1 MLKTAVEA
9 AKQAGK
15 IALKY
20 FEGIP
25 KISYKKDLSP
35 VTNADIACEK
45 LIRKILK
52 SKFPDHGFTGEELPD
67 EKADAKYVWIIDPI
81 DGTRDYVRKIPN
93 WSVMIA
99 LLEKGKPTLG
109 VIYLPAHK
117 ILITGEKGK
126 GTYLNGEKMKVSTV
140 KQINQAYISFGSL
153 KRFRQKNQIEMLSLF
168 SQLCASPRSYGNLGL
183 IYLLQGKVDI
193 LLDAHG
199 GAHDFA
205 PTAIIVE
212 EAGGRFSNW
221 KGEFRLDT
229 ETGLFTN
236 SLIHNQVLKILNQ

>member
-1 MLKTAVEA
+1 MLNIAIEA

-20 FEGIP
+20 FEGTP
-25 KISYKKDLSP
+25 RISYKKDLSP

-45 LIRKILK
+45 LIRKILQK
-52 SKFPDHGFTGEELPD
+52 KFPDHGFMGEELPG
-67 EKADAKYVWIIDPI
+67 ENTDAKYVWIIDPI

-93 WSVMIA
+93 WSVMLA
-99 LLEKGKPTLG
+99 LLEKGKPILG
-109 VIYLPAHK
+109 VIYLPVHK
-117 ILITGEKGK
+117 IMITGEKGK
-126 GTYLNGEKMKVSTV
+126 GTYLNGEKMKVSSV
-140 KQINQAYISFGSL
+140 KKLSQAYISFGSL
-153 KRFRQKNQIEMLSLF
+153 KRFKQNNQIEVLSKF
-168 SQLCASPRSYGNLGL
+168 TGLCASPRSYGNLGL

-212 EAGGRFSNW
+212 EAGGKFSNW
-221 KGEFRLDT
+221 EGKFKLDT
-229 ETGLFTN
+229 KTGLFTN
-236 SLIHNQVLKILNQ
+236 GQLHSQVLKILNS